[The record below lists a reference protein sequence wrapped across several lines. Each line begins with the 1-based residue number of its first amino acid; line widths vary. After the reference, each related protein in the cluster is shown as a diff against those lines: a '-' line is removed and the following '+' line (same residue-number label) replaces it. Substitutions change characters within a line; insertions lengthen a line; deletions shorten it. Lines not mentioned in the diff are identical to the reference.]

1 MILCPCWPQ
10 DLLYRRLR
18 ALADYEN
25 ANKALDKARTRN
37 REVQTAESHQQLCCQ
52 RFERLSDSAKQG
64 KPHSLEPRHW
74 AAYPARVSIPLP
86 SSPEL
91 MDFKSRRVSSFR
103 KNLIELAELELKH
116 AKVSPPTSP
125 RPPAASLPPP
135 GL

>member
-64 KPHSLEPRHW
+64 KPHSLEP
-74 AAYPARVSIPLP
+74 PPLGCLP
-86 SSPEL
+86 CQGL
-91 MDFKSRRVSSFR
+91 
-103 KNLIELAELELKH
+103 H
-116 AKVSPPTSP
+116 SPPLLSRAHGLQVPPCFLFPQEP
-125 RPPAASLPPP
+125 R
-135 GL
+135 